1 MSRIDNGSGW
11 HECVKWLTRCGAL
24 RADHKANWPEATAVD
39 LAYTL
44 RDGVLLCN
52 LLNTVDPGCI
62 DMKDVNQKPQ
72 MAQFLCL
79 RNIKVFLSA
88 CSTTFGLTD
97 SELFEPTMLFDLSD
111 FLRVLRTL
119 SVLSNCARLRRKGI
133 LGFSIGHGRSQE
145 DIYKDLQSAG
155 AGPTTGVGTF
165 TMKSKGMDVDESQV
179 YQELLCF
186 SMHGCSYFYAKAV
199 KTKVVA
205 EDLEGEKEMKQ
216 VEEATMK
223 IQLGRKMDMEHIAA
237 MYKVKK
243 STRTFVVYTCHLLHL
258 LHRSL
263 NIGICLT
270 CMRSSKI
277 HPNDG
282 AICGGEKR
290 DYVIQELVETERNY
304 SDVLNSLLKHFARP
318 LSPLLRPEDSARI
331 FFGIKELAEIHAG
344 FHSQLRKART
354 GATLAQVFLD
364 WREKFLIY
372 GDYCAN
378 LTLAQSTL
386 QEACVRYE
394 LVNQE
399 VIVCFKTFVLNRC
412 QQEANNGKFK
422 LRDILSVPMQ
432 RILKYHLLLDK
443 LVEET
448 PCDWL
453 EDRRQLGKARE
464 VMVDIAQYINEI
476 KRDSDTLDIIKDI
489 QASIID
495 WDVPEDVQLKD
506 FGRLLR
512 DGELKVKAHGDQR
525 VKARYA
531 FVFEQVVLI
540 CKAGRGEQYCYR
552 ETLRLDDY
560 RLEDHTGRRT
570 LGRDSRWSYQW
581 LLVHKQEYTAYTLYA
596 RTEEQKQIW
605 IKALQ
610 DAMDNVN
617 PAACRNT
624 NHKFKLT
631 TFDTPRSCQRCGKF
645 LKGRIFQGYR
655 CETCRYA
662 VHKQCIAHS
671 GRCMPVPPP
680 PPPPPPLPCERA
692 LSVKLWFVGEMGR
705 DTASNKLEPRE
716 DGTYMLRVRPAGQP
730 RLKHETNYA
739 LSIKADGTVKH
750 IRVFKRNV
758 DGADVYYLSESRFFK
773 SVVELVEYY
782 ERASLSENFEKLDQ
796 RLLWPYRRV
805 LAKALFDFRGGERN
819 QLSLRR
825 GCRVVVLSK
834 EGDAKGWWKGKIGDQ
849 VGFFPKEY
857 VEEE

>member
-1 MSRIDNGSGW
+1 MNRTDSTDAGKGW
-11 HECVKWLTRCGAL
+11 YECVCWLTRCGAL
-24 RADHKANWPEATAVD
+24 RADHKANWPQATAFD

-52 LLNTVDPGCI
+52 LLNIVDPGCI

-79 RNIKVFLSA
+79 RNIKVFLSV
-88 CSTTFGLTD
+88 CSTVFGLSD
-97 SELFEPTMLFDLSD
+97 SELFEPFMLFDLSN
-111 FLRVLRTL
+111 FHRVLCTL
-119 SVLSNCARLRRKGI
+119 STLSNCPRLRRKGI
-133 LGFSIGHGRSQE
+133 PGFSVGHGKSQE

-155 AGPTTGVGTF
+155 AGAMSGLVAF
-165 TMKSKGMDVDESQV
+165 TIKTRAVDVDDESHV
-179 YQELLCF
+179 YHELLCF
-186 SMHGCSYFYAKAV
+186 SSNSQSEWPS
-199 KTKVVA
+199 A
-205 EDLEGEKEMKQ
+205 EKG
-216 VEEATMK
+216 
-223 IQLGRKMDMEHIAA
+223 GGIA
-237 MYKVKK
+237 
-243 STRTFVVYTCHLLHL
+243 
-258 LHRSL
+258 
-263 NIGICLT
+263 
-270 CMRSSKI
+270 
-277 HPNDG
+277 
-282 AICGGEKR
+282 GGEKR

-304 SDVLNSLLKHFARP
+304 TEVLSSLLRHFARP
-318 LSPLLRPEDSARI
+318 LSSLLRPEDSARI
-331 FFGIKELAEIHAG
+331 FFGIKELAEIHVG
-344 FHSQLRKART
+344 FHSQLRKARN
-354 GATLAQVFLD
+354 GAALAQVFLD

-378 LTLAQSTL
+378 LTLAQNTL
-386 QEACVRYE
+386 QEACARNEV
-394 LVNQE
+394 VNQE
-399 VIVCFKTFVLNRC
+399 VIRC

-432 RILKYHLLLDK
+432 RVLKYHLLLDK

-448 PCDWL
+448 PREWV
-453 EDRRQLGKARE
+453 EDCRALTKARE
-464 VMVDIAQYINEI
+464 VMVDVAQYINEV

-489 QASIID
+489 QASIVD
-495 WDVPEDVQLKD
+495 WDVPEDAQLKD

-525 VKARYA
+525 IKARYA

-540 CKAGRGEQYCYR
+540 CKAGRGDQYCYR

-560 RLEDHTGRRT
+560 RLEDHIGRRT

-581 LLVHKQEYTAYTLYA
+581 LLVHKQAYTAYTLYA
-596 RTEEQKQIW
+596 RTEEQKQVW

-624 NHKFKLT
+624 NHRFKLT
-631 TFDTPRSCQRCGKF
+631 TFDAPRSCQRCGKF
-645 LKGRIFQGYR
+645 LKGRIFQGYK
-655 CETCRYA
+655 CEICRLA

-671 GRCMPVPPP
+671 GRCMPT
-680 PPPPPPLPCERA
+680 PPLPCERA

-705 DTASNKLEPRE
+705 DTASTKLESRE
-716 DGTYMLRVRPAGQP
+716 DGTYMLRIRPAGQI

-739 LSIKADGTVKH
+739 LSIKAAGAVKH
-750 IRVFKRNV
+750 IRVFKRDV
-758 DGADVYYLSESRFFK
+758 DGADLYYLSESRFFK

-796 RLLWPYRRV
+796 RLLWPYRCV
-805 LAKALFDFRGGERN
+805 LATALFDFRGSERN

-825 GCRVVVLSK
+825 GCRVVILSK
-834 EGDAKGWWKGKIGDQ
+834 EGDAKGWWKGKIDNQ

-857 VEEE
+857 VQET

>member
-1 MSRIDNGSGW
+1 MSRIESSSDNGNGW
-11 HECVKWLTRCGAL
+11 HECAKWLTRCGAL

-52 LLNTVDPGCI
+52 LLSTVYPESI
-62 DMKDVNQKPQ
+62 EMKDVNQKPQ
-72 MAQFLCL
+72 LAQFLCL
-79 RNIKVFLSA
+79 RNIKLFLAA
-88 CSTTFGLTD
+88 CSAFYGLSNSD
-97 SELFEPTMLFDLSD
+97 LFEPSMLFDLSN
-111 FLRVLRTL
+111 FHRVLCTL
-119 SVLSNCARLRRKGI
+119 SVLSNCPRLRQKNI
-133 LGFSIGHGRSQE
+133 PGFFIGHGRSQE

-155 AGPTTGVGTF
+155 AGPTTGVVAF
-165 TMKSKGMDVDESQV
+165 TIKPKSMDLDESQV

-186 SMHGCSYFYAKAV
+186 SSNSQHDWPS
-199 KTKVVA
+199 TKK
-205 EDLEGEKEMKQ
+205 DG
-216 VEEATMK
+216 
-223 IQLGRKMDMEHIAA
+223 IIPGGG
-237 MYKVKK
+237 K
-243 STRTFVVYTCHLLHL
+243 S
-258 LHRSL
+258 
-263 NIGICLT
+263 
-270 CMRSSKI
+270 
-277 HPNDG
+277 
-282 AICGGEKR
+282 

-304 SDVLNSLLKHFARP
+304 SDVLNSLLRHFARP
-318 LSPLLRPEDSARI
+318 LSSTLRPEDSARI

-344 FHSQLRKART
+344 FHSQLRKARA
-354 GATLAQVFLD
+354 GVTLAQVFLD

-378 LTLAQSTL
+378 LTLAQNTL
-386 QEACVRYE
+386 QEVCAHNE

-399 VIVCFKTFVLNRC
+399 VIRC

-448 PCDWL
+448 PCEWVK
-453 EDRRQLGKARE
+453 DRQYLGEARE
-464 VMVDIAQYINEI
+464 VMVDIAQYINEV
-476 KRDSDTLDIIKDI
+476 KRDSDTLDIIKDV

-495 WDVPEDVQLKD
+495 WDVPEDAQLKD

-525 VKARYA
+525 TRVRYA

-540 CKAGRGEQYCYR
+540 CKAGRGEQYLYR
-552 ETLRLDDY
+552 ETLRLDEY
-560 RLEDHTGRRT
+560 RLEDPTGRRT
-570 LGRDSRWSYQW
+570 LGKDIRWTYQW
-581 LLVHKQEYTAYTLYA
+581 MLVHKQEYTAYTLYA
-596 RTEEQKQIW
+596 KTEEQKKMW
-605 IKALQ
+605 IKALE

-631 TFDTPRSCQRCGKF
+631 TFEGALSCQYCKKF

-655 CETCRYA
+655 CEVCRFA

-692 LSVKLWFVGEMGR
+692 LSMRLWFVGEMGR
-705 DTASNKLEPRE
+705 DTASNKLEQRK
-716 DGTYMLRVRPAGQP
+716 DGTYMLRVRPAGQS
-730 RLKHETNYA
+730 RQKHETNYA
-739 LSIKADGTVKH
+739 LSIKADGAVKH

-758 DGADVYYLSESRFFK
+758 DGADLYYLSESRFFK

-782 ERASLSENFEKLDQ
+782 ERVSLSENFERLDQ

-805 LAKALFDFRGGERN
+805 LATALFDFHAEERN
-819 QLSLRR
+819 QLSLQR
-825 GCRVVVLSK
+825 GCTVVVLSK
-834 EGDAKGWWKGKIGDQ
+834 EGDAKGWWKGKIDDH
-849 VGFFPKEY
+849 VGFFPKDY
-857 VEEE
+857 VEEQ

>member
-1 MSRIDNGSGW
+1 MSRIESSSDNERGW
-11 HECVKWLTRCGAL
+11 HECAKWLTRCGAL

-79 RNIKVFLSA
+79 RNIKVFLTA
-88 CSTTFGLTD
+88 CSTTFGLSD
-97 SELFEPTMLFDLSD
+97 SDLFEPSMLFDLSN
-111 FLRVLRTL
+111 FHRVLCTL
-119 SVLSNCARLRRKGI
+119 SALSNCPRLRRKVI
-133 LGFSIGHGRSQE
+133 PGFSIGHGRSQE

-155 AGPTTGVGTF
+155 AGPTTGVVAF
-165 TMKSKGMDVDESQV
+165 SMKPKVMDIDESQV

-186 SMHGCSYFYAKAV
+186 SSNSPHDWPSS
-199 KTKVVA
+199 
-205 EDLEGEKEMKQ
+205 EK
-216 VEEATMK
+216 
-223 IQLGRKMDMEHIAA
+223 
-237 MYKVKK
+237 
-243 STRTFVVYTCHLLHL
+243 
-258 LHRSL
+258 
-263 NIGICLT
+263 
-270 CMRSSKI
+270 
-277 HPNDG
+277 DG
-282 AICGGEKR
+282 AISGGEKR

-304 SDVLNSLLKHFARP
+304 SDVLNSLLRHFARP
-318 LSPLLRPEDSARI
+318 LSSLLRPEDSARI

-354 GATLAQVFLD
+354 GAALAQVFLD

-378 LTLAQSTL
+378 LTLAQNTL
-386 QEACVRYE
+386 QEACARNE

-399 VIVCFKTFVLNRC
+399 VIRC

-432 RILKYHLLLDK
+432 RVLKYHLLLDK

-464 VMVDIAQYINEI
+464 VMVDIAQYINEV

-495 WDVPEDVQLKD
+495 WDIPEDAQLKD
-506 FGRLLR
+506 YGRLLR

-540 CKAGRGEQYCYR
+540 CKAGRGEQYCFR
-552 ETLRLDDY
+552 ETLRLDEY

-570 LGRDSRWSYQW
+570 IGRDSRWSYQW

-596 RTEEQKQIW
+596 RTEEQKQMW

-631 TFDTPRSCQRCGKF
+631 TFDSPCSCQRCGKF

-655 CETCRYA
+655 CEVCCLA

-671 GRCMPVPPP
+671 GRCMPAPPP

-705 DTASNKLEPRE
+705 ETASNKLEPRE

-739 LSIKADGTVKH
+739 LSIKADGAVKH
-750 IRVFKRNV
+750 IRVFKRDV
-758 DGADVYYLSESRFFK
+758 DGADLYYLSESRFFK

-782 ERASLSENFEKLDQ
+782 ERVSLSENFEKLDQ
-796 RLLWPYRRV
+796 RLLWPYKRV
-805 LAKALFDFRGGERN
+805 LARALFDFRGGERN

>member
-1 MSRIDNGSGW
+1 MSRIESISDNGDSW
-11 HECVKWLTRCGAL
+11 HQCAKWLTRCGAL
-24 RADHKANWPEATAVD
+24 REDHKANWPEARPFD

-52 LLNTVDPGCI
+52 LLNILDPGCI

-88 CSTTFGLTD
+88 CSTTFGLPD
-97 SELFEPTMLFDLSD
+97 SDLFEPSMLFDLSD
-111 FLRVLRTL
+111 FGRVLCTL
-119 SVLSNCARLRRKGI
+119 SVLSTCPRLRRKGI
-133 LGFSIGHGRSQE
+133 PGFSVGHGRSQE
-145 DIYKDLQSAG
+145 DIYKDLESAG
-155 AGPTTGVGTF
+155 AGREDEGRRRRFRRREGDEAGGGGDNDDPVGEEDGYGAYC
-165 TMKSKGMDVDESQV
+165 SHAHNEEI
-179 YQELLCF
+179 YQDLC
-186 SMHGCSYFYAKAV
+186 S
-199 KTKVVA
+199 
-205 EDLEGEKEMKQ
+205 
-216 VEEATMK
+216 
-223 IQLGRKMDMEHIAA
+223 
-237 MYKVKK
+237 
-243 STRTFVVYTCHLLHL
+243 LHL
-258 LHRSL
+258 PPPPSAAQ
-263 NIGICLT
+263 
-270 CMRSSKI
+270 
-277 HPNDG
+277 DG
-282 AICGGEKR
+282 VISGGEKR

-318 LSPLLRPEDSARI
+318 LSSFLQPEDCARI
-331 FFGIKELAEIHAG
+331 FFRIKELAEIHAG

-354 GATLAQVFLD
+354 GAALAQVFLD

-378 LTLAQSTL
+378 LTLAQNTL
-386 QEACVRYE
+386 QEVCTRNDSA
-394 LVNQE
+394 NQE
-399 VIVCFKTFVLNRC
+399 VIRC

-432 RILKYHLLLDK
+432 RVLKYHLLLDK

-453 EDRRQLGKARE
+453 EDKRQLGKARE
-464 VMVDIAQYINEI
+464 VMVDIAQYINEV
-476 KRDSDTLDIIKDI
+476 KRDSDTLDIIRDI
-489 QASIID
+489 QASIVD
-495 WDVPEDVQLKD
+495 WVPEDTQLKD

-525 VKARYA
+525 VKVRYA

-552 ETLRLDDY
+552 ETLRLDNY
-560 RLEDHTGRRT
+560 RLEDHMGRRT
-570 LGRDSRWSYQW
+570 IGRDSRWSYQW
-581 LLVHKQEYTAYTLYA
+581 LLVHKQQYTAYTLFA
-596 RTEEQKQIW
+596 RTEEQKQMW

-631 TFDTPRSCQRCGKF
+631 TFETPRSCQRCDKF

-655 CETCRYA
+655 CEVCRFA

-671 GRCMPVPPP
+671 GRCMPAAPT

-692 LSVKLWFVGEMGR
+692 LSVKLWFVGEMER

-730 RLKHETNYA
+730 RLKHET
-739 LSIKADGTVKH
+739 KADGAVKH
-750 IRVFKRNV
+750 IRVFKRDV
-758 DGADVYYLSESRFFK
+758 EGADVYYLSESRFFK
-773 SVVELVEYY
+773 SVIELIEYY
-782 ERASLSENFEKLDQ
+782 ERESLSENFEKLDQ

-805 LAKALFDFRGGERN
+805 IATALFDFRGGERN

-825 GCRVVVLSK
+825 GCKVVVLSK

>member
-1 MSRIDNGSGW
+1 MSRIESGPDNGSGW

-88 CSTTFGLTD
+88 CSTTFGLSD
-97 SELFEPTMLFDLSD
+97 SELFEPSMLFDLSD

-119 SVLSNCARLRRKGI
+119 SALSNCPRLRRKGI
-133 LGFSIGHGRSQE
+133 PGFSIGHGRSQE

-165 TMKSKGMDVDESQV
+165 TMKPKSMDVDESQV

-186 SMHGCSYFYAKAV
+186 SSNSQHDWPS
-199 KTKVVA
+199 T
-205 EDLEGEKEMKQ
+205 EK
-216 VEEATMK
+216 
-223 IQLGRKMDMEHIAA
+223 
-237 MYKVKK
+237 
-243 STRTFVVYTCHLLHL
+243 
-258 LHRSL
+258 
-263 NIGICLT
+263 
-270 CMRSSKI
+270 
-277 HPNDG
+277 DG
-282 AICGGEKR
+282 AISGGEKR

-318 LSPLLRPEDSARI
+318 LSSLLRPEDCARI

-354 GATLAQVFLD
+354 GAALAQVFLD

-378 LTLAQSTL
+378 LTLAQNTL
-386 QEACVRYE
+386 QEACARYE

-399 VIVCFKTFVLNRC
+399 VIRC

-432 RILKYHLLLDK
+432 RVLKYHLLLDK

-464 VMVDIAQYINEI
+464 VMVDIAQYINEV
-476 KRDSDTLDIIKDI
+476 KRDSDTLDIIRDI

-495 WDVPEDVQLKD
+495 WDVPEDAQLKD

-531 FVFEQVVLI
+531 FIFEQVVLI

-596 RTEEQKQIW
+596 RTEEQKQMW

-655 CETCRYA
+655 CEVCRYA

-739 LSIKADGTVKH
+739 LSIKADGAVKH
-750 IRVFKRNV
+750 IRVFKRDV

>member
-1 MSRIDNGSGW
+1 MSRIECGPDNGSGW

-88 CSTTFGLTD
+88 CSTTFGLSD
-97 SELFEPTMLFDLSD
+97 SELFEPSMLFDLSD

-119 SVLSNCARLRRKGI
+119 SALSNCPRLRRKGI
-133 LGFSIGHGRSQE
+133 PGFSIGHGRSQE

-165 TMKSKGMDVDESQV
+165 TMKPKSMDVDESQV

-186 SMHGCSYFYAKAV
+186 SSNSQHDWPS
-199 KTKVVA
+199 T
-205 EDLEGEKEMKQ
+205 EK
-216 VEEATMK
+216 
-223 IQLGRKMDMEHIAA
+223 
-237 MYKVKK
+237 
-243 STRTFVVYTCHLLHL
+243 
-258 LHRSL
+258 
-263 NIGICLT
+263 
-270 CMRSSKI
+270 
-277 HPNDG
+277 DG
-282 AICGGEKR
+282 AISGGEKR

-318 LSPLLRPEDSARI
+318 LSSLLRPEDSARI

-354 GATLAQVFLD
+354 GAALAQVFLD

-378 LTLAQSTL
+378 LTLAQNTL
-386 QEACVRYE
+386 QEACARYE

-399 VIVCFKTFVLNRC
+399 VIRC

-432 RILKYHLLLDK
+432 RVLKYHLLLDK

-453 EDRRQLGKARE
+453 EDRRHLGKARE
-464 VMVDIAQYINEI
+464 VMVDIAQYINEV
-476 KRDSDTLDIIKDI
+476 KRDSDTLDIIRDI

-495 WDVPEDVQLKD
+495 WDVPEDAQLKD

-531 FVFEQVVLI
+531 FIFEQVVLI

-596 RTEEQKQIW
+596 RTEEQKQMW

-655 CETCRYA
+655 CEVCRYA

-739 LSIKADGTVKH
+739 LSIKADGAVKH
-750 IRVFKRNV
+750 IRVFKRDV

>member
-1 MSRIDNGSGW
+1 MNRAESGDAGKGW
-11 HECVKWLTRCGAL
+11 HECASWLTRCGAL
-24 RADHKANWPEATAVD
+24 RADHKANWPQATAFD

-52 LLNTVDPGCI
+52 LLNIVDSGCI

-79 RNIKVFLSA
+79 RNIKVFLSV
-88 CSTTFGLTD
+88 CSSVFGLSD
-97 SELFEPTMLFDLSD
+97 SELFEPFMLFDLSN
-111 FLRVLRTL
+111 FHRVLCTL
-119 SVLSNCARLRRKGI
+119 SALSNCPRLRRKGI
-133 LGFSIGHGRSQE
+133 PGFFVGHGRSQE

-155 AGPTTGVGTF
+155 AGREDEGRRRRFRRREGDETGGGGDNEDPVGEEDGYGAF
-165 TMKSKGMDVDESQV
+165 CSHAQSEEI
-179 YQELLCF
+179 YQDLC
-186 SMHGCSYFYAKAV
+186 S
-199 KTKVVA
+199 
-205 EDLEGEKEMKQ
+205 
-216 VEEATMK
+216 
-223 IQLGRKMDMEHIAA
+223 
-237 MYKVKK
+237 
-243 STRTFVVYTCHLLHL
+243 LHL
-258 LHRSL
+258 PSPPSVAQ
-263 NIGICLT
+263 
-270 CMRSSKI
+270 SS
-277 HPNDG
+277 
-282 AICGGEKR
+282 AISGGEKR

-304 SDVLNSLLKHFARP
+304 TEVLSSLLRHFARP
-318 LSPLLRPEDSARI
+318 LSSLLRPEDSARI
-331 FFGIKELAEIHAG
+331 FFGIKELSEIHVG
-344 FHSQLRKART
+344 FHSQLRKARN
-354 GATLAQVFLD
+354 GAALAQVFLE

-378 LTLAQSTL
+378 LTLAQNTL
-386 QEACVRYE
+386 QECCARNE
-394 LVNQE
+394 IVNQE
-399 VIVCFKTFVLNRC
+399 VIRC

-432 RILKYHLLLDK
+432 RVLKYHLLLDK

-448 PCDWL
+448 PREWI
-453 EDRRQLGKARE
+453 EDCRALTKARE
-464 VMVDIAQYINEI
+464 VMVDVAQYINEV
-476 KRDSDTLDIIKDI
+476 KRDSDTLDIINDI

-495 WDVPEDVQLKD
+495 WDVPEDTQLKD

-525 VKARYA
+525 IKARYA

-540 CKAGRGEQYCYR
+540 CKAGRGDQYCYR

-560 RLEDHTGRRT
+560 RLEDHIGRRT

-581 LLVHKQEYTAYTLYA
+581 LLVHKQAYTAYTLYA

-605 IKALQ
+605 MKALQ
-610 DAMDNVN
+610 DAIDNVN

-631 TFDTPRSCQRCGKF
+631 TFDVPKSCQRCGKF
-645 LKGRIFQGYR
+645 LKGRIFQGYK
-655 CETCRYA
+655 CETCRLA

-671 GRCMPVPPP
+671 GRCMPMPPSP
-680 PPPPPPLPCERA
+680 TPPPPLPCERA
-692 LSVKLWFVGEMGR
+692 LTVKLWFVGEMGR
-705 DTASNKLEPRE
+705 DAASNKLESRE

-739 LSIKADGTVKH
+739 LSIKAEGTVKH
-750 IRVFKRNV
+750 IRVFKRDV
-758 DGADVYYLSESRFFK
+758 DGADLYYLSESRFFK

-782 ERASLSENFEKLDQ
+782 EGASLSENFEKLDQ

-805 LAKALFDFRGGERN
+805 LARALFDFRGCEGN

-834 EGDAKGWWKGKIGDQ
+834 EGDAKGWWKGKIGDK

>member
-1 MSRIDNGSGW
+1 MNRSDCGADTGSGW
-11 HECVKWLTRCGAL
+11 RECAKWLTRCGAL
-24 RADHKANWPEATAVD
+24 RADHKANWPNATPFD

-52 LLNTVDPGCI
+52 LLNAVDSGCI

-88 CSTTFGLTD
+88 CSTIFGLSASD
-97 SELFEPTMLFDLSD
+97 LFEPSMLFDLSN
-111 FLRVLRTL
+111 FQRVLCTL
-119 SVLSNCARLRRKGI
+119 SALSNCHRLRQKGI
-133 LGFSIGHGRSQE
+133 LGFSVGRSRSQE

-155 AGPTTGVGTF
+155 VGPTAEVVAF
-165 TMKSKGMDVDESQV
+165 TIKPRPMDLGESEV

-186 SMHGCSYFYAKAV
+186 STPPQHDWPS
-199 KTKVVA
+199 T
-205 EDLEGEKEMKQ
+205 EK
-216 VEEATMK
+216 
-223 IQLGRKMDMEHIAA
+223 G
-237 MYKVKK
+237 
-243 STRTFVVYTCHLLHL
+243 
-258 LHRSL
+258 
-263 NIGICLT
+263 
-270 CMRSSKI
+270 
-277 HPNDG
+277 G
-282 AICGGEKR
+282 AISGGEKR

-318 LSPLLRPEDSARI
+318 LSTLLRPEDSARI
-331 FFGIKELAEIHAG
+331 FFGIKELSEIHAG
-344 FHSQLRKART
+344 FHSQLRKARN
-354 GATLAQVFLD
+354 GAALAQVFLD

-378 LTLAQSTL
+378 LTLAQNTL
-386 QEACVRYE
+386 QEACARNE
-394 LVNQE
+394 IFNQE
-399 VIVCFKTFVLNRC
+399 VIRC
-412 QQEANNGKFK
+412 QQDSNNGKFK

-432 RILKYHLLLDK
+432 RVLKYHLLLDK

-448 PCDWL
+448 PRDWH
-453 EDRRQLGKARE
+453 EDRRQLSEARE
-464 VMVDIAQYINEI
+464 VMVDVAQYINEV
-476 KRDSDTLDIIKDI
+476 KRDADTLDIIKDI
-489 QASIID
+489 EASIID
-495 WDVPEDVQLKD
+495 WDVPEDAQLKD
-506 FGRLLR
+506 YGRLLR

-525 VKARYA
+525 IKARYA
-531 FVFEQVVLI
+531 FVFEQIILI
-540 CKAGRGEQYCYR
+540 CKAGRGDQYCYR
-552 ETLRLDDY
+552 DFLRLDDY

-581 LLVHKQEYTAYTLYA
+581 LLVHKQAYTAYTLYA
-596 RTEEQKQIW
+596 RTEEQKQMW

-617 PAACRNT
+617 PAACRST

-631 TFDTPRSCQRCGKF
+631 TFDTARSCQRCGRF
-645 LKGRIFQGYR
+645 LKGCIFQGYR
-655 CETCRYA
+655 CEVCHLA

-671 GRCMPVPPP
+671 GRCMPIPPP

-692 LSVKLWFVGEMGR
+692 LSAKLWFVGEMGR
-705 DTASNKLEPRE
+705 DTAYNKLEPRE
-716 DGTYMLRVRPAGQP
+716 NGTYMLRIRPPGQP
-730 RLKHETNYA
+730 RLQHETNYA
-739 LSIKADGTVKH
+739 LSIKADGAVKH
-750 IRVFKRNV
+750 IKIFKRDV
-758 DGADVYYLSESRFFK
+758 DGADVDLYYLSESRFFK

-782 ERASLSENFEKLDQ
+782 ERASLAENFENLDQ
-796 RLLWPYRRV
+796 RLLWPFRRV
-805 LAKALFDFRGGERN
+805 LAKALFDFHGSERN

>member
-1 MSRIDNGSGW
+1 MKYLQNYNRAFIVLTIEQNYKCAFNVLTVEQRSIKMNRTDSVDANKAW
-11 HECVKWLTRCGAL
+11 HESARWLIRCGAL
-24 RADHKANWPEATAVD
+24 RADHKANWPQATAFD

-52 LLNTVDPGCI
+52 LLNIVDAGCI

-88 CSTTFGLTD
+88 CSNVFGLSD
-97 SELFEPTMLFDLSD
+97 SELFEPSMLFDLSN
-111 FLRVLRTL
+111 FHRVLCTL
-119 SVLSNCARLRRKGI
+119 SALSNCPRLRRKGI
-133 LGFSIGHGRSQE
+133 IGFSVGHGRSQE

-155 AGPTTGVGTF
+155 AGREDEGRRRIFRRREGDETGGGGDNEDPVGEEDGYGAF
-165 TMKSKGMDVDESQV
+165 CSHAQSEEI
-179 YQELLCF
+179 YQDLC
-186 SMHGCSYFYAKAV
+186 S
-199 KTKVVA
+199 
-205 EDLEGEKEMKQ
+205 
-216 VEEATMK
+216 
-223 IQLGRKMDMEHIAA
+223 
-237 MYKVKK
+237 
-243 STRTFVVYTCHLLHL
+243 LHL
-258 LHRSL
+258 PPPPSVAQ
-263 NIGICLT
+263 
-270 CMRSSKI
+270 SS
-277 HPNDG
+277 
-282 AICGGEKR
+282 AISGGEKR

-304 SDVLNSLLKHFARP
+304 TEVLSNLLRQFVRP
-318 LSPLLRPEDSARI
+318 LSSLLRPEDSARI
-331 FFGIKELAEIHAG
+331 FFAIKQLSEIHVG
-344 FHSQLRKART
+344 FHSQLRKARN
-354 GATLAQVFLD
+354 GAAIAQVFLD

-378 LTLAQSTL
+378 LTLAQYTL
-386 QEACVRYE
+386 QEACSRNE
-394 LVNQE
+394 IVNQE
-399 VIVCFKTFVLNRC
+399 VVRC
-412 QQEANNGKFK
+412 EQEANSNKFK
-422 LRDILSVPMQ
+422 LSDILSVPMQ
-432 RILKYHLLLDK
+432 RVLKYHLLLDK

-448 PCDWL
+448 PREWI
-453 EDRRQLGKARE
+453 EDFRALAKARE
-464 VMVDIAQYINEI
+464 VMVDVAQYINEV

-495 WDVPEDVQLKD
+495 WDVPEDAQLKD

-525 VKARYA
+525 IKARYA

-540 CKAGRGEQYCYR
+540 CKAGRGDQYCYR

-560 RLEDHTGRRT
+560 RLEDHIGRRT

-581 LLVHKQEYTAYTLYA
+581 LLVHKQAYTAYTLYA
-596 RTEEQKQIW
+596 RTEEQKQMW

-631 TFDTPRSCQRCGKF
+631 TFDTPKSCQRCGKF
-645 LKGRIFQGYR
+645 LKGRIFQGYK
-655 CETCRYA
+655 CETCRLA

-671 GRCMPVPPP
+671 GRCMPTPTSPT
-680 PPPPPPLPCERA
+680 PPPPLPCERA
-692 LSVKLWFVGEMGR
+692 LAAKLWFVGEMGR
-705 DTASNKLEPRE
+705 DAASNKLESRD
-716 DGTYMLRVRPAGQP
+716 DGTYMLRVRPTGQP

-739 LSIKADGTVKH
+739 LSIKAEGAVKH
-750 IRVFKRNV
+750 IRVFKRDV
-758 DGADVYYLSESRFFK
+758 DGADLYYLSESRFFK

-805 LAKALFDFRGGERN
+805 LAKALFDFRGCERN

-849 VGFFPKEY
+849 IGFFPKEY

>member
-1 MSRIDNGSGW
+1 MNRAESADAGKGW
-11 HECVKWLTRCGAL
+11 HECASWLTRCGAL
-24 RADHKANWPEATAVD
+24 RADHKANWPQATAFD

-52 LLNTVDPGCI
+52 LLNIVDPGCI

-79 RNIKVFLSA
+79 RNIKVFLSV
-88 CSTTFGLTD
+88 CSSVFGLSD
-97 SELFEPTMLFDLSD
+97 SDLFEPFMLFDLSN
-111 FLRVLRTL
+111 FHRVLCTL
-119 SVLSNCARLRRKGI
+119 SALSNCPRLRRKGI
-133 LGFSIGHGRSQE
+133 PGFSVGHGRSQE

-155 AGPTTGVGTF
+155 AGATHGLVAF
-165 TMKSKGMDVDESQV
+165 TIKTRAVDIDESRV

-186 SMHGCSYFYAKAV
+186 SSNSQRSWPSV
-199 KTKVVA
+199 
-205 EDLEGEKEMKQ
+205 EK
-216 VEEATMK
+216 
-223 IQLGRKMDMEHIAA
+223 
-237 MYKVKK
+237 
-243 STRTFVVYTCHLLHL
+243 
-258 LHRSL
+258 
-263 NIGICLT
+263 
-270 CMRSSKI
+270 SS
-277 HPNDG
+277 
-282 AICGGEKR
+282 AISGGEKR

-304 SDVLNSLLKHFARP
+304 TEVLSSLYRHFARP
-318 LSPLLRPEDSARI
+318 LSSLLRAEDTARI
-331 FFGIKELAEIHAG
+331 FFGIKELSEIHVG
-344 FHSQLRKART
+344 FHSQLRKARN
-354 GATLAQVFLD
+354 GAALAQVFLD

-372 GDYCAN
+372 GEYCAN
-378 LTLAQSTL
+378 LTLAQNTL
-386 QEACVRYE
+386 QEICARNEV
-394 LVNQE
+394 VNQE
-399 VIVCFKTFVLNRC
+399 VIRC

-432 RILKYHLLLDK
+432 RVLKYHLLLDK

-448 PCDWL
+448 PREWI
-453 EDRRQLGKARE
+453 EDCRALAKARE
-464 VMVDIAQYINEI
+464 VMVDVAQYINEV

-495 WDVPEDVQLKD
+495 WDVPEDTQLKD

-525 VKARYA
+525 IKARYA

-540 CKAGRGEQYCYR
+540 CKAGRGDQYCYR
-552 ETLRLDDY
+552 ETLRLDNY
-560 RLEDHTGRRT
+560 RLEDHIGRRT

-581 LLVHKQEYTAYTLYA
+581 LLVHKQAYTAYTLYA
-596 RTEEQKQIW
+596 RTEEQKQMW

-655 CETCRYA
+655 CEICRLA

-671 GRCMPVPPP
+671 GRCMPTPPSP
-680 PPPPPPLPCERA
+680 TPPPPLPCERA
-692 LSVKLWFVGEMGR
+692 LAAKLWFVGEMGR
-705 DTASNKLEPRE
+705 DAASNKLESRE
-716 DGTYMLRVRPAGQP
+716 DGTYMLRVRPAGQS

-739 LSIKADGTVKH
+739 LSIKADGAVKH
-750 IRVFKRNV
+750 IRVFKRDV
-758 DGADVYYLSESRFFK
+758 DGADLYYLSESRFFK

-805 LAKALFDFRGGERN
+805 LAKALFDFRGCERN